1 MNNNYIV
8 IIISMVFFSLTT
20 LGQSNHAMHFDNV
33 DDYINVG
40 QHLNFDN
47 TDAFTV
53 EAWVKTDEGSGY
65 HQIICKLDS
74 TYKGWG
80 FQMVDGKLSGY
91 LYADYVGAVFIY
103 ETGATT
109 ISDNTWHHVAMVYNE
124 ASQIKL
130 YVDGAQETT
139 TPLSGG
145 VLSSITNTGNTII
158 GSYDGNTSGIDLWPG
173 YIDELRVW
181 STALSN
187 PTIGTNYTTE
197 LTGNEANL
205 ALYYKF
211 DDNNAS
217 CEVVDCSPNEI
228 HGTKYGNAGTNNLP
242 QYQTDVPTIT
252 DIACGNQN
260 CAPLSVPEETIT
272 TRLFYPNPVN
282 GTLHLLKDAQTVN
295 IYNALGA
302 LVYTH
307 KGAISTINTSQFN
320 NGLYFLELITADT
333 NITKR
338 FIVKH

>member
-1 MNNNYIV
+1 MNVNSIV
-8 IIISMVFFSLTT
+8 ITVSLLLFSLNMF
-20 LGQSNHAMHFDNV
+20 GQSNHAMHFDNV

-40 QHLNFDN
+40 QYLNFDN

-53 EAWVKTDEGSGY
+53 EAWVKTNEGSGY

-109 ISDNTWHHVAMVYNE
+109 ISDNAWHHVAMVYNG

-130 YVDGAQETT
+130 YVDGTQETT

-181 STALSN
+181 NAALSN
-187 PTIGTNYTTE
+187 PTIGVNYTTE
-197 LTGNEANL
+197 LNGNEANL

-211 DDNNAS
+211 DDTSAS

-228 HGTKYGNAGTNNLP
+228 HGTKYGSSGTNNLP
-242 QYQTDVPTIT
+242 QYHTDVPTIT
-252 DIACGNQN
+252 DMACGNQH
-260 CAPLSVPEETIT
+260 CAPLSVVDENFTNT
-272 TRLFYPNPVN
+272 LFYPNPAN
-282 GTLHLLKDAQTVN
+282 HKLHLLKDAQSIH

-302 LVYTH
+302 LVYSN
-307 KGAISTINTSQFN
+307 KNAISTIDVSQFN
-320 NGLYFLELITADT
+320 NGFYFLEFITDS
-333 NITKR
+333 NIVTKR